1 MKLKKALEIILHILG
16 FPLLI
21 ALVVVSSLSLYKAGI
36 SYGIMVFVGLIIT
49 VVMAIIYYLVFFLM
63 AKSGKKTIQ
72 KQTIISIIV
81 AAICL
86 GGLWIVI
93 DVALPDLL
101 KDATSDTIYY
111 EDLIDDF
118 NARAEVNKN
127 LLDEYIKRNVANGNL
142 TKLSEKEYLEQGA
155 RNKEVMALLKSH
167 FESIDKDGYATF
179 VGPWIDMANDGRL
192 TIPTLV
198 HLIVNKREVV
208 GVPYPL
214 KEADDPVMWSILD
227 MLGEPMEFEL
237 LPENISGI
245 VGTFQTAINNIL
257 LHVTNAIED
266 ENVVGSPIYIGIEGP
281 SIVLTPSNV
290 SRGVLDY
297 QSMAWLN
304 SNGLIFM
311 ITSLLSV
318 RKLFLIFA
326 GVLILT
332 TYAIGLLRESQAK
345 NAPSD
350 GKFKGK
356 EAAEDSLSDNSSIDF
371 NINAVTDAYN
381 SSNRSYA
388 VINSNPSALDFN
400 KMTQQLLYDACNNI
414 SRRYEAGAFQKQ

>member
-142 TKLSEKEYLEQGA
+142 TKLSEEEYLEQGA

-208 GVPYPL
+208 GLPYPL

-266 ENVVGSPIYIGIEGP
+266 ENVVGSPYIGIEGP

-326 GVLILT
+326 GVLI
-332 TYAIGLLRESQAK
+332 
-345 NAPSD
+345 
-350 GKFKGK
+350 
-356 EAAEDSLSDNSSIDF
+356 
-371 NINAVTDAYN
+371 
-381 SSNRSYA
+381 
-388 VINSNPSALDFN
+388 
-400 KMTQQLLYDACNNI
+400 
-414 SRRYEAGAFQKQ
+414 